1 MFKIFVF
8 VSSVMLGAKEIE
20 FRTFISY
27 SILIHAFCW
36 LDTGENVDL
45 YVVKPIIYQ
54 APESVMM
61 N

>member
-1 MFKIFVF
+1 
-8 VSSVMLGAKEIE
+8 MLGAKEIE

-36 LDTGENVDL
+36 LDTGENIDL

>member
-1 MFKIFVF
+1 
-8 VSSVMLGAKEIE
+8 MLGAKQFE

-27 SILIHAFCW
+27 SILIHVFRW
-36 LDTGENVDL
+36 LNAGENVDL
-45 YVVKPIIYQ
+45 YVIKPIIYQ

>member
-1 MFKIFVF
+1 
-8 VSSVMLGAKEIE
+8 MLGAKQFE

-27 SILIHAFCW
+27 SILIHVFCW
-36 LDTGENVDL
+36 LNAGENVDL
-45 YVVKPIIYQ
+45 SVIKPIIYQ